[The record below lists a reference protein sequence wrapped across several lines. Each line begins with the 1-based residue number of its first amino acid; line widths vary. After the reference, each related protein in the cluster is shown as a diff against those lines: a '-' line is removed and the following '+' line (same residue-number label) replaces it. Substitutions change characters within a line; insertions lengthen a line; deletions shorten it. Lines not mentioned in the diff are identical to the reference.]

1 MMAHVANL
9 AVVFEGNLSGV
20 EHSDPRVIAT
30 DVRCR
35 DACPGREVV
44 PDSSS
49 GLARSFVSQE
59 IRATSLYKF
68 GSINEEEQPGFLQL
82 LAAE

>member
-20 EHSDPRVIAT
+20 EHSDPRVIAA

-59 IRATSLYKF
+59 IRATSWHYT
-68 GSINEEEQPGFLQL
+68 S
-82 LAAE
+82 LAASTRRNNLAFCSC